1 MKGMKLQVQVPEE
14 FGKEIIKS
22 AETAKMSKSEFCYYL
37 LRQGLKEW
45 VKLDDST
52 RTAFLYF

>member
-1 MKGMKLQVQVPEE
+1 MKLQVQVPEE

-22 AETAKMSKSEFCYYL
+22 AENAKMSKSEFCYYL

-45 VKLDDST
+45 VKLDEST